1 MPDAS
6 SWFRGRMR
14 SQTTGMLCYQHFGVT
29 MEMSAALGAAACR
42 EQCIVVHLPLLL
54 RVPHE
59 RGGGPPGQLGQHYNV
74 AALHV
79 SFELCL
85 QVDCVA

>member
-1 MPDAS
+1 
-6 SWFRGRMR
+6 
-14 SQTTGMLCYQHFGVT
+14 

-42 EQCIVVHLPLLL
+42 EQCIVLHLPLLL

-59 RGGGPPGQLGQHYNV
+59 RGGGPPGQHCKMGQHYSV

-85 QVDCVA
+85 QVDCVAWRGGAGKNTRGSCGGSSQF